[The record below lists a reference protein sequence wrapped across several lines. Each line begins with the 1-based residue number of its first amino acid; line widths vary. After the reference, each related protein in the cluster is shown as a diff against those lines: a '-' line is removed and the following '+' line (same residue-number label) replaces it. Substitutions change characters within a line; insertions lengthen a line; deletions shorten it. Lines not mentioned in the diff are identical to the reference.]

1 MSKFN
6 EDEFL
11 AQVNGAGGDNTEA
24 VHEATRQKTPEELR
38 SEVAELVKNSP
49 SRRRARF
56 NPDFTL
62 TDEYKRMVEAGES
75 TIAYQKYGS
84 FTDKERQELI
94 DHSLAIPLSESVKLR
109 DSLLAEIQSLEDQ
122 IDNYSK
128 DEAQAEVDRI
138 TEEFKERAKGL
149 SRSAKAQLKG
159 EYDEAVDKVELDLLV
174 KPKNDLK
181 VKRYEAIEKYKV
193 YENRIRLYVS
203 CNRNAI
209 KQRLDEARNREIDE
223 NILALAEYIEYME
236 ESK

>member
-49 SRRRARF
+49 SRQRARF

-109 DSLLAEIQSLEDQ
+109 DSLLAEIKKLEADM
-122 IDNYSK
+122 DSFSV
-128 DEAQAEVDRI
+128 DEAQARVDEI
-138 TEEFKERAKGL
+138 TAEFKKKAKGL
-149 SRSAKAQLKG
+149 SRSAKAGLQD
-159 EYDEAVDKVELDLLV
+159 EYNTACDEAILALYTKPRNELA
-174 KPKNDLK
+174 

-193 YENRIRLYVS
+193 YENRIKLYVS
-203 CNRNAI
+203 CNKNAI

-223 NILALAEYIEYME
+223 NILALAEYME
-236 ESK
+236 E

>member
-24 VHEATRQKTPEELR
+24 VQDATRQKTQEELR
-38 SEVAELVKNSP
+38 AEVAELVKNSP
-49 SRRRARF
+49 SRQRARF

-109 DSLLAEIQSLEDQ
+109 DSLLAEIKKLEADM
-122 IDNYSK
+122 DSFSV
-128 DEAQAEVDRI
+128 DEAQARVDEI
-138 TEEFKERAKGL
+138 TAEFKKKAKGL
-149 SRSAKAQLKG
+149 SRSAKAGLQD
-159 EYDEAVDKVELDLLV
+159 EYNTACDEAILALYTKPRNELA
-174 KPKNDLK
+174 

-193 YENRIRLYVS
+193 YENRIKLYVS
-203 CNRNAI
+203 CNKNAI

-223 NILALAEYIEYME
+223 NILALAEYME
-236 ESK
+236 E

>member
-24 VHEATRQKTPEELR
+24 VQDATRQKTPEELR

-109 DSLLAEIQSLEDQ
+109 DSLLAEIKKLEADM
-122 IDNYSK
+122 DSFSV
-128 DEAQAEVDRI
+128 DEAQARVDEI
-138 TEEFKERAKGL
+138 TEEFKKKAKGL
-149 SRSAKAQLKG
+149 SRSAKAGLQD
-159 EYDEAVDKVELDLLV
+159 EYNTACDEAILALYTKPRNELA
-174 KPKNDLK
+174 

-203 CNRNAI
+203 CNKNAI

-223 NILALAEYIEYME
+223 NILALAEYME
-236 ESK
+236 E